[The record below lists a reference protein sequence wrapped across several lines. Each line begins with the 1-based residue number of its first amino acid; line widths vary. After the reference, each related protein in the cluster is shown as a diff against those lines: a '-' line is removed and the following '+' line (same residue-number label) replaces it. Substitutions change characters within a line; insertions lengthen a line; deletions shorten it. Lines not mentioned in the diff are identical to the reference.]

1 MIASLLLL
9 ISASALGLY
18 LAIDYLAPHSRAAA
32 ILKTLPR
39 GGYGL
44 IHAALGAAG
53 LLLLI
58 AKAPSPA
65 ALAQAGAGGFGL
77 LAEWALG
84 ITLLLGAIIALISTR
99 RRPPGL
105 IIALHAAAAIA
116 GVTLAL
122 AIIGLI

>member
-9 ISASALGLY
+9 IGASALGLY
-18 LAIDYLAPHSRAAA
+18 LAVDYLAPHSRAAA

-44 IHAALGAAG
+44 THAALGAAG

-65 ALAQAGAGGFGL
+65 ALAHAGAGGFTGI
-77 LAEWALG
+77 AEWALA
-84 ITLLLGAIIALISTR
+84 IALLLGAIIALIGIR

-116 GVTLAL
+116 GLTVAL
-122 AIIGLI
+122 AIIGLT